1 MEMIAGLWLSHSG
14 QIPAGLEKGTV
25 GDNFLSLDWRALH
38 HLPILVPRIEHGAQP
53 CMLFVP
59 NLYISGEAR
68 CPFGLPSRATL
79 SDAHPPVPI
88 HPFVFP
94 II

>member
-68 CPFGLPSRATL
+68 CPFGPPSRATL